1 MFIHSQFEPVWWL
14 KNAHAQ
20 TLYPSLTNRLKA
32 TIDHYERLELP
43 DGDFIDLA
51 WAVNNF
57 SDNSPLVVLLHGL
70 GGDVNSVYIA
80 GLLNAFN
87 NQGYRGV
94 VMHFRGAGLEPNRL
108 PRAYHSGDTEDLA
121 YFLEILTRRE
131 PESPKAV
138 VGISLGGNIL
148 LKWLGETGAQSLVK
162 TAVAVSV
169 PFQLQTI
176 AEQIGKG
183 FSRIYEAYLLRAMR
197 SLFLRKLN
205 TIKKRLP
212 ISEKDLYELKTLKEF
227 DDRITA
233 PLHGFKN
240 AEIYYQKSSSR
251 QFLGKI
257 DTETL
262 IIHALDDPFMI
273 PQIIP
278 QEKELSSKVTL
289 ELSRHGGH
297 VGFIAAANDNATRPV
312 YWLEQRIPEFLK
324 QYLEVPIINFKK
336 GNSTTSL

>member
-20 TLYPSLTNRLKA
+20 TLYPSLINRLKA
-32 TIDHYERLELP
+32 PIDHFERLELP

-51 WAVNNF
+51 WAINGL
-57 SDNSPLVVLLHGL
+57 SDDSPLVVLLHGL
-70 GGDVNSVYIA
+70 GGDVNSVYVA

-94 VMHFRGAGLEPNRL
+94 VMHFRGASLEPNRL
-108 PRAYHSGDTEDLA
+108 PRAYHSGDTEDLG
-121 YFLEILTRRE
+121 YFLEILDQRE
-131 PESPKAV
+131 PESTKAV

-148 LKWLGETGAQSLVK
+148 LKWLGETGSQSLIQ

-169 PFQLQTI
+169 TFQLQAI
-176 AEQIGKG
+176 AEQIGRG
-183 FSRIYEAYLLRAMR
+183 FSRVYEAYLLRAMR
-197 SLFLRKLN
+197 TIFLRKLN

-212 ISEKDLYELKTLKEF
+212 ISEKELYALKTLKQF

-240 AEIYYQKSSSR
+240 AESYYQKSSSR
-251 QFLGKI
+251 QYLGKI

-273 PQIIP
+273 PQIVP

-289 ELSRHGGH
+289 ELSQHGGH
-297 VGFIAAANDNATRPV
+297 VGFIAAANDNASRPA

-324 QYLEVPIINFKK
+324 PHLEVPIINCKK
-336 GNSTTSL
+336 GSRTASI